1 MTAGGGICHVERDG
15 PGDGGVGSGER
26 ASGAAPCTSGL
37 QNGALT
43 VTDRRAV
50 TAIGAAFAALG
61 VVPLL
66 APPDL
71 SAAGSYALATMAF
84 AGILWVTGAI
94 ALPVTAIFIPILL
107 TVFGVFPTMGQAL
120 RGFADPIIF
129 LLLAGFVMA
138 QALQRHD
145 LDRRIA
151 YSLIIAIGTSPRRL
165 ILAVMA
171 ATAGLSMVVSNS
183 ATTAMMVPIALGI
196 ARQVEGQSEPTPNG
210 EHTASNLEISLLL
223 GTAYAASI
231 GGIGTLIGTP
241 GNAIVV
247 ARLEADLGYQI
258 GFLDWLAFG
267 LPMVVITLP
276 LAWYLLAY
284 HLFPPT
290 RTEIGA
296 ARSHARAG
304 LAAAGELDAAA
315 RRTVGITAATAG
327 LWIVGGLDFL
337 FEGIL
342 PPSWFATLFGGAGSI
357 VGGPH
362 QGVLFYVLVGLASV
376 PAFVLAGCIEW
387 GDVEGI
393 DWGTLILL
401 GGGLALADGLAA
413 TDATRWLAES
423 TVGTLTGSPILLVTL
438 AVVSLTVLLSELAS
452 NTAVVA
458 IFAPVLILM
467 GPRYAAELGTTPDG
481 ASVFLALAGAIAASV
496 GFALPVATPPN
507 AIAYGT
513 GSLDRDH
520 MLQAGLRLDLVM
532 IVFTTIAL
540 LVFVQFL

>member
-1 MTAGGGICHVERDG
+1 MGGR
-15 PGDGGVGSGER
+15 R
-26 ASGAAPCTSGL
+26 TSI
-37 QNGALT
+37 
-43 VTDRRAV
+43 
-50 TAIGAAFAALG
+50 AIGGAFAALG

-66 APPDL
+66 APAGL
-71 SAAGSYALATMAF
+71 SAQGSYALATMAF

-94 ALPVTAIFIPILL
+94 PLPVTAIFIPILL

-145 LDRRIA
+145 IDRRIA
-151 YSLIIAIGTSPRRL
+151 YRLIIAIGTSPRRL
-165 ILAVMA
+165 VLAVMA

-196 ARQVEGQSEPTPNG
+196 ARQVEGHDAPTDQEAVAG
-210 EHTASNLEISLLL
+210 SNLEIGLLL

-247 ARLEADLGYQI
+247 ARLEADIGYQI

-267 LPMVVITLP
+267 LPIVVIALP
-276 LAWYLLAY
+276 LAWYLLTF
-284 HLFPPT
+284 HLFPPGE
-290 RTEIGA
+290 TEIAA

-304 LAAAGELDAAA
+304 LTAAGELDVPA
-315 RRTVGITAATAG
+315 RRTVLITALTAG

-342 PPSWFATLFGGAGSI
+342 PPAWYTTLFGGAGSI
-357 VGGPH
+357 VGTTH
-362 QGVLFYVLVGLASV
+362 QGVLFYVLVGLAAV
-376 PAFVLAGCIEW
+376 PAFILTGCIEW
-387 GDVEGI
+387 EDVEAI

-413 TDATRWLAES
+413 TDATQWLAES

-438 AVVSLTVLLSELAS
+438 AVVALTVLLSELAS

-467 GPRYAAELGTTPDG
+467 GPRYAAELGTSADG

-507 AIAYGT
+507 AIAFGT
-513 GSLDRDH
+513 GNIERDH
-520 MLQAGLRLDLVM
+520 MLQAGLRLDVVM
-532 IVFTTIAL
+532 IVVTTGVL
-540 LVFVQFL
+540 LVLVQFL

>member
-1 MTAGGGICHVERDG
+1 VTVAGR
-15 PGDGGVGSGER
+15 R
-26 ASGAAPCTSGL
+26 GAI
-37 QNGALT
+37 
-43 VTDRRAV
+43 
-50 TAIGAAFAALG
+50 AIGAAFLALG
-61 VVPLL
+61 VVPLV
-66 APPDL
+66 APAGL
-71 SAAGSYALATMAF
+71 STQGSYALATMAF
-84 AGILWVTGAI
+84 AGVLWVTGAI
-94 ALPVTAIFIPILL
+94 PLPVTAIFIPILL
-107 TVFGVFPTMGQAL
+107 TVFGVFPTMGDAL

-196 ARQVEGQSEPTPNG
+196 ARQVEAHHESPSIQEDD
-210 EHTASNLEISLLL
+210 ASNLEVGLLL

-267 LPMVVITLP
+267 LPMVVVTLP

-284 HLFPPT
+284 HLFPPR

-296 ARSHARAG
+296 ARSHAKAG
-304 LAAAGELDAAA
+304 LAAAGDLDAAA
-315 RRTVGITAATAG
+315 KRTVAITAATAG

-337 FEGIL
+337 FEGVL
-342 PPSWFATLFGGAGSI
+342 PTAWYATLFGGAGSI

-362 QGVLFYVLVGLASV
+362 QGVLFYVLVGLAAV
-376 PAFVLAGCIEW
+376 PAFILAGCIEW
-387 GDVEGI
+387 DDVEAI

-413 TDATRWLAES
+413 TDATQWLAES
-423 TVGTLTGSPILLVTL
+423 TVGTLTGSPVLLVTL
-438 AVVSLTVLLSELAS
+438 AVVALTVLLSELAS

-507 AIAYGT
+507 AIAFGT

-520 MLQAGLRLDLVM
+520 MLQAGLRLDVVM
-532 IVFTTIAL
+532 IVVTTVAL
-540 LVFVQFL
+540 LVFAQLL